1 MNIKEIKELI
11 QLLDESNL
19 TALELQSGDSKV
31 RVEREPAPVMQT
43 GGAVVEYNN
52 NLVSAATPEEERGEK
67 VVSPLV
73 GNFYSAASP
82 DAAPFT
88 QVGQAVKKGQVLCIV
103 EAMKVMNE
111 IAAPTDGVVKK
122 VLAKDGDVVE
132 FGQALFVIE

>member
-52 NLVSAATPEEERGEK
+52 LVSTTAPDEERGEK

-82 DAAPFT
+82 DAAAFT
-88 QVGQAVKKGQVLCIV
+88 NVGQAVKKGQVLCIV

-111 IAAPTDGVVKK
+111 ITAPTDGVVKK

-132 FGQALFVIE
+132 FGQTLFIIE